1 MVKNEPR
8 NQTSNKFIKTIYKF
22 SYLQD
27 VIETIQYRVFTEN
40 FVRAC
45 EI

>member
-8 NQTSNKFIKTIYKF
+8 NQTSTNSLKTIYKL
-22 SYLQD
+22 SYPKD
-27 VIETIQYRVFTEN
+27 VIETIQNRVFTED